1 MYYMIASGLEK
12 VLNSSHSTE
21 RKGVRVVRSCA
32 HQTLDADLSWVF
44 YRDQHLN
51 CPTRNPL

>member
-1 MYYMIASGLEK
+1 MIASGLEK